1 MQSSLH
7 SCPSDLPVCRDPF
20 SLSTFRSPN
29 SRFFSG
35 SKSSGVCI
43 SQRPA
48 SKQCEPCKTNQKPTT
63 ISAVSQWQM
72 RVEIMLLLWNS
83 GRWIERSKDGGISC
97 DESCEIAAKKTEQDR
112 VGSKLY
118 IMEIMFSPSC
128 HPLEEGLV
136 HILQPSNWMCTPASP
151 KDIVSVH
158 QKL

>member
-1 MQSSLH
+1 MQGSLH
-7 SCPSDLPVCRDPF
+7 SCPSDSPVCWGPF

-35 SKSSGVCI
+35 SKSSEFCI
-43 SQRPA
+43 SQGSA
-48 SKQCEPCKTNQKPTT
+48 SKTVRILQNKSKAYNFCSLTVANESRDHVVTLK
-63 ISAVSQWQM
+63 QWEVNRKRQRCWHLM
-72 RVEIMLLLWNS
+72 WWKLWNCCKEN
-83 GRWIERSKDGGISC
+83 W
-97 DESCEIAAKKTEQDR
+97 TNR

-118 IMEIMFSPSC
+118 IMEIMFSPSS

>member
-1 MQSSLH
+1 MTYLCVGVHSLYLL
-7 SCPSDLPVCRDPF
+7 SGLQILAF
-20 SLSTFRSPN
+20 SLAQSHLESAYPKDQQAN
-29 SRFFSG
+29 S
-35 SKSSGVCI
+35 VNL
-43 SQRPA
+43 A
-48 SKQCEPCKTNQKPTT
+48 KTNQKPTT